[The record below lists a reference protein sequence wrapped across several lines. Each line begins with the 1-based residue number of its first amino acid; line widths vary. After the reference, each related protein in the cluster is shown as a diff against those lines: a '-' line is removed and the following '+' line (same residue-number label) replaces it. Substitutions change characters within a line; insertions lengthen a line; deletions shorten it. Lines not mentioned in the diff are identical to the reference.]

1 MPELG
6 QTVDE
11 GQIVEWHVAEGDNV
25 ELGQEIFTVETDKA
39 QVEVE
44 SVAEG
49 VVLRIVVPAGATV
62 TTGTVLAYVGEPGE
76 TVPNAG

>member
-11 GQIVEWHVAEGDNV
+11 GRIVEWQVAEGDAV
-25 ELGQEIFTVETDKA
+25 ELGQVLFTVETDKA
-39 QVEVE
+39 EVEVE

-49 VVLRIVVPAGATV
+49 VVLRIRVPNGETV
-62 TTGTVLAYVGEPGE
+62 TTGEVVAYVGEVGE
-76 TVPNAG
+76 PVPEG